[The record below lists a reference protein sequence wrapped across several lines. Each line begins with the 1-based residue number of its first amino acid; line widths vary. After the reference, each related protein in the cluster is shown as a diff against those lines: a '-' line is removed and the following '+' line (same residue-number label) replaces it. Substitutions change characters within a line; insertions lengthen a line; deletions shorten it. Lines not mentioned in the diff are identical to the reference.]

1 MECFDDYITKNKGN
15 ASNSCLKNCHGIYAD
30 VTREHIANNDTL
42 SIKDENEKGFLQV
55 FQEYQEYKKGFVK
68 NYENLLTYI
77 TKIGDDRWNINVPF
91 LNDLVQVN
99 FTKCDY
105 FGKNCMDRIKKG
117 KQNCNDFYQ
126 CTFKVT
132 QMFKVVEVYL
142 DTPTFDKITMDAK
155 TNFVTQISVIGGS
168 LGLFS
173 GFSILSGFEIIYFMR
188 KFLFGLF
195 MARKER
201 MISI

>member
-1 MECFDDYITKNKGN
+1 LECFDDYITKNKEKV
-15 ASNSCLKNCHGIYAD
+15 SNSCLKNCHGIYAD

-42 SIKDENEKGFLQV
+42 SIKDETEEGFQKV
-55 FQEYQEYKKGFVK
+55 FKEYQEYKKGFVK
-68 NYENLLTYI
+68 NYKNFFTKI
-77 TKIGDDRWNINVPF
+77 TKIEDQQWFMNVPF

-105 FGKNCMDRIKKG
+105 FGKNCMELIKKG
-117 KQNCNDFYQ
+117 TQNCNSWYK

-155 TNFVTQISVIGGS
+155 TNFVTQISVIGGT

-173 GFSILSGFEIIYFMR
+173 GFSILSGFEIMYFIM

-195 MARKER
+195 TARKER
-201 MISI
+201 KL

>member
-1 MECFDDYITKNKGN
+1 MP
-15 ASNSCLKNCHGIYAD
+15 
-30 VTREHIANNDTL
+30 TL
-42 SIKDENEKGFLQV
+42 SIKDENEEGFLKV
-55 FQEYQEYKKGFVK
+55 LQEYQEYKKGYVK
-68 NYENLLTYI
+68 NYETFLTDI
-77 TKIGDDRWNINVPF
+77 TKIGDERWNIKVPF
-91 LNDLVQVN
+91 LNDLVHVN

-105 FGKNCMDRIKKG
+105 FGKNCMELIRKG
-117 KQNCNDFYQ
+117 THNCNSWYK

-155 TNFVTQISVIGGS
+155 TNFVTQISVIGGT

-173 GFSILSGFEIIYFMR
+173 GFSILSGFEIIFFMM

-195 MARKER
+195 TARKGR
-201 MISI
+201 KL